1 MDPPSRETPVRELPS
16 HLSTL
21 ITTLTPNPSIDRTL
35 AIGRLERGE
44 VLRATTASV
53 EFAGKGVNLARVLT
67 TNGHQAQA
75 VIPGNPDG
83 LADLIAPLNEAGT
96 QTHMVAIEGTVR
108 TNLTIIEDDG
118 TTTKINESGP
128 RLSASAVDALLDTAV
143 NQAADS
149 QWLVASGSLPPGA
162 PTDFYV
168 QLAERLPDTPEK
180 LVIDTSG
187 PALARMAHTP
197 CAVAKPNLEELAS
210 LTQKPLWTL
219 GDVVDAA
226 SELQRHGW
234 STVLVSLGGSG
245 AVLVD
250 DQVSYGTSP
259 ASDIRNTVGAG
270 DALLAGFLAGG
281 AKGPT
286 ALHNA
291 LAWARAA
298 VRSTDTVGPP
308 CTDED
313 QSAVT
318 MTTDVPLEMI
328 VGHGS
333 G

>member
-1 MDPPSRETPVRELPS
+1 MDPASRAAPVRELPNRPS
-16 HLSTL
+16 AL

-44 VLRATTASV
+44 VLRATTASA

-75 VIPGNPDG
+75 VFSGNPDG

-96 QTHMVAIEGTVR
+96 RTHLVAIEGTVR

-128 RLSASAVDALLDTAV
+128 RLSESACDALLDTAV
-143 NQAADS
+143 GHAADS
-149 QWLVASGSLPPGA
+149 RWLVASGSLPPGA
-162 PTDFYV
+162 PADFYV
-168 QLAERLPDTPEK
+168 QLAERLPDTTRK

-187 PALARMAHTP
+187 AALARMAHTP

-210 LTQKPLWTL
+210 LTAKPLWTL

-226 SELQRHGW
+226 SELQQHGW
-234 STVLVSLGGSG
+234 GTVLVSLGGSG

-250 DQVSYGTSP
+250 EQVSYGNSP
-259 ASDIRNTVGAG
+259 TSDIRNTVGAG

-281 AKGPT
+281 AKGPA
-286 ALHNA
+286 ALRNA

-313 QSAVT
+313 RAAVT
-318 MTTDVPLEMI
+318 MTTSVPLEMS
-328 VGHGS
+328 VGQALR
-333 G
+333 

>member
-1 MDPPSRETPVRELPS
+1 MDLRSRATPVRKLPNRPS
-16 HLSTL
+16 AL

-35 AIGRLERGE
+35 SIGRLQRGE
-44 VLRATTASV
+44 VLRATTANA

-75 VIPGNPDG
+75 VFPGNPDG
-83 LADLIAPLNEAGT
+83 LADLIAPLNRAGT
-96 QTHMVAIEGTVR
+96 QTHLVAIEGTVR

-128 RLSASAVDALLDTAV
+128 QLSASACDALLDTAV
-143 NQAADS
+143 RHAAGS

-168 QLAERLPDTPEK
+168 QLAQRLPDASQK

-187 PALARMAHTP
+187 TALARMAHTP
-197 CAVAKPNLEELAS
+197 CAIAKPNLEELAS

-226 SELQRHGW
+226 NELQRHGW
-234 STVLVSLGGSG
+234 GKVLVSLGGSG

-250 DQVSYGTSP
+250 EQVSYGNSP

-281 AKGPT
+281 ATGAA
-286 ALHNA
+286 ALRNA

-308 CTDED
+308 CTNED
-313 QSAVT
+313 RAAVT
-318 MTTDVPLEMI
+318 MTADVPLEMS
-328 VGHGS
+328 VGQVLG
-333 G
+333 

>member
-1 MDPPSRETPVRELPS
+1 MDLQSRAAPVRDLPNRTS
-16 HLSTL
+16 AL
-21 ITTLTPNPSIDRTL
+21 ITTLTPNPSVDRTL
-35 AIGRLERGE
+35 SIGRLERGE
-44 VLRATTASV
+44 VLRATTAST

-67 TNGHQAQA
+67 TNGHRAQA
-75 VIPGNPDG
+75 IFPGNPDG

-96 QTHMVAIEGTVR
+96 QTHLVAIEGTVR

-128 RLSASAVDALLDTAV
+128 QLSESVCDALLDTAV
-143 NQAADS
+143 SYAADS
-149 QWLVASGSLPPGA
+149 RWLVASGSLPPGA
-162 PTDFYV
+162 PGDFYA
-168 QLAERLPDTPEK
+168 QLAERLPDTTRK

-187 PALARMAHTP
+187 TALERMAHTP

-210 LTQKPLWTL
+210 LTEKPLWTL

-226 SELQRHGW
+226 SELQHHGW
-234 STVLVSLGGSG
+234 GTVLVSLGGSG

-250 DQVSYGTSP
+250 EQVSYGNSP
-259 ASDIRNTVGAG
+259 AGDIRNTVGAG

-281 AKGPT
+281 AKGPA
-286 ALHNA
+286 ALGNA

-313 QSAVT
+313 RAAVT
-318 MTTDVPLEMI
+318 MTSEAPLDMS
-328 VGHGS
+328 VGQAS
-333 G
+333 R

>member
-1 MDPPSRETPVRELPS
+1 M
-16 HLSTL
+16 

-44 VLRATTASV
+44 VLRATTAGV

-96 QTHMVAIEGTVR
+96 RTHMVPIEGTIR

-128 RLSASAVDALLDTAV
+128 RLSESAVDALLETAV
-143 NQAADS
+143 EKAADS
-149 QWLVASGSLPPGA
+149 RRLVASGSLPPGTPA
-162 PTDFYV
+162 DFYV
-168 QLAERLPDTPEK
+168 RLAERLPDPAEK

-187 PALARMAHTP
+187 TALAQMAHTP

-210 LTQKPLWTL
+210 LTHKPLWTL

-234 STVLVSLGGSG
+234 GTVLVSLGGSG

-250 DQVSYGTSP
+250 DDVSYGNSP
-259 ASDIRNTVGAG
+259 AGDIRNTVGAG

-281 AKGPT
+281 AKGPD
-286 ALHNA
+286 ALQNA

-298 VRSTDTVGPP
+298 VRSTDTVGPR

-313 QSAVT
+313 RAAVA
-318 MTTDVPLEMI
+318 MTAPVPLDMS
-328 VGHGS
+328 VGHT
-333 G
+333 

>member
-1 MDPPSRETPVRELPS
+1 M
-16 HLSTL
+16 

-35 AIGRLERGE
+35 SIGRLERGE
-44 VLRATTASV
+44 VLRATTASA

-67 TNGHQAQA
+67 TNGHRAQA
-75 VIPGNPDG
+75 VFPGNPDG

-96 QTHMVAIEGTVR
+96 RTHLVAIEGTVR

-118 TTTKINESGP
+118 TTTKINEGGP
-128 RLSASAVDALLDTAV
+128 RLGESACDALLDTAV
-143 NQAADS
+143 RHAADS
-149 QWLVASGSLPPGA
+149 RWLVAGGSLPPGA
-162 PTDFYV
+162 PADFYV
-168 QLAERLPDTPEK
+168 QLAERLPDTTRK

-187 PALARMAHTP
+187 TALARMAHTP

-210 LTQKPLWTL
+210 LTAKPLWTL

-234 STVLVSLGGSG
+234 GTVLVSLGGSG

-250 DQVSYGTSP
+250 EQVSYGNSP

-281 AKGPT
+281 AKGPD
-286 ALHNA
+286 ALRNA

-313 QSAVT
+313 RAAVT
-318 MTTDVPLEMI
+318 MTTSVPLEMS
-328 VGHGS
+328 VGQALR
-333 G
+333 

>member
-1 MDPPSRETPVRELPS
+1 MDPASRATPVRKLPNCPS
-16 HLSTL
+16 AL

-35 AIGRLERGE
+35 SIGHLERGE
-44 VLRATTASV
+44 VLRATTASA

-75 VIPGNPDG
+75 VFPGNPDG
-83 LADLIAPLNEAGT
+83 LADLIAPLNLAGT
-96 QTHMVAIEGTVR
+96 QTHLVAIEGTVR

-128 RLSASAVDALLDTAV
+128 HLSESACDALLDTAV
-143 NQAADS
+143 KHAADS

-162 PTDFYV
+162 PADFYV
-168 QLAERLPDTPEK
+168 QLATRLSDATEK

-187 PALARMAHTP
+187 TALARMAHTP

-210 LTQKPLWTL
+210 LTAKPLWTL

-226 SELQRHGW
+226 GELQRHGW
-234 STVLVSLGGSG
+234 GTVLVSLGGSG

-250 DQVSYGTSP
+250 DQVSYGNSP

-286 ALHNA
+286 ALRNA

-308 CTDED
+308 CTAED
-313 QSAVT
+313 QAAVT
-318 MTTDVPLEMI
+318 MSADVPLEMS
-328 VGHGS
+328 VGQALR
-333 G
+333 

>member
-1 MDPPSRETPVRELPS
+1 MDPASRAAHVRELPS
-16 HLSTL
+16 HPSAL

-96 QTHMVAIEGTVR
+96 RTHMVPIEGTIR

-128 RLSASAVDALLDTAV
+128 RLSASAVDALLETAV
-143 NQAADS
+143 ERAAGS
-149 QWLVASGSLPPGA
+149 RRLVASGSLPPGA
-162 PTDFYV
+162 PADFYV
-168 QLAERLPDTPEK
+168 RLAERLPDPAEK

-187 PALARMAHTP
+187 TALARMAHTP

-210 LTQKPLWTL
+210 LTHKPLWTL

-234 STVLVSLGGSG
+234 GTVLVSLGGSG

-250 DQVSYGTSP
+250 DDVSYGSSP
-259 ASDIRNTVGAG
+259 AGDVRNTVGAG

-281 AKGPT
+281 AKGPA
-286 ALHNA
+286 ALQNA

-298 VRSTDTVGPP
+298 VRSTDTVGPR

-313 QSAVT
+313 RAAVT
-318 MTTDVPLEMI
+318 MTAPVPLDMS
-328 VGHGS
+328 VGHG
-333 G
+333 

>member
-1 MDPPSRETPVRELPS
+1 M
-16 HLSTL
+16 

-35 AIGRLERGE
+35 SIGRLERGE
-44 VLRATTASV
+44 VLRATTATA
-53 EFAGKGVNLARVLT
+53 EFAGKGVNLARALT
-67 TNGHQAQA
+67 ANGRRAQA
-75 VIPGNPDG
+75 VFPGNPDG
-83 LADLIAPLNEAGT
+83 IADLIAPLNESGT
-96 QTHMVAIEGTVR
+96 QTRLVAIEGAVR

-128 RLSASAVDALLDTAV
+128 QISESTCEALLDAAV
-143 NQAADS
+143 RHAADS
-149 QWLVASGSLPPGA
+149 QWLVAGGSLPPGA
-162 PTDFYV
+162 PADFYA
-168 QLAERLPDTPEK
+168 QLATRLPDANRK
-180 LVIDTSG
+180 LVIDASG
-187 PALARMAHTP
+187 AALKRMAHTA

-210 LTQKPLWTL
+210 LTEKPLWTL

-226 SELQRHGW
+226 SELQSRGW
-234 STVLVSLGGSG
+234 ETVLVSLGSSG

-250 DQVSYGTSP
+250 DQVSYGNSP

-286 ALHNA
+286 ALRNA

-313 QSAVT
+313 RAAVT
-318 MTTDVPLEMI
+318 MSAEVPLEMS
-328 VGHGS
+328 VGQVLR
-333 G
+333 

>member
-1 MDPPSRETPVRELPS
+1 M
-16 HLSTL
+16 

-96 QTHMVAIEGTVR
+96 RTHMVPIEGTIR

-128 RLSASAVDALLDTAV
+128 RLSASAVDALLETAV
-143 NQAADS
+143 ERATDS
-149 QWLVASGSLPPGA
+149 RWLVASGSLPPGA
-162 PTDFYV
+162 PADFYV
-168 QLAERLPDTPEK
+168 RLAERLPDPAEK

-187 PALARMAHTP
+187 TALARMAHTP

-234 STVLVSLGGSG
+234 GTVLVSLGGSG

-250 DQVSYGTSP
+250 DDVSYGNSP
-259 ASDIRNTVGAG
+259 AGDIRNTVGAG

-281 AKGPT
+281 AKGPA
-286 ALHNA
+286 ALQNA

-298 VRSTDTVGPP
+298 VRSTDTVGPR

-313 QSAVT
+313 RAAVT
-318 MTTDVPLEMI
+318 MTAPVPLDMS
-328 VGHGS
+328 VGHT
-333 G
+333 